1 MFRKIVA
8 PRGVVSAAALLWIAA
23 CSAPAQAPPRAGQ
36 KAEEAY
42 KNIKALRG
50 TPAEDFNQTM
60 HLMSGA
66 LGVDC
71 EYCHVSQKDRVS
83 DDVKAKVVARDMIKM
98 TADLNR
104 KSFNGQQVVTC
115 YTCHRGNPIP
125 TGAPVLPDPG
135 YVEEKKPPTGLPSAD
150 QIVAKYIQALGGE
163 QALRNVASR
172 RITATQDIPTG
183 PGGVNPLPAQ
193 MERFTKAPSF
203 VLTNY
208 RTAAFSIANG
218 FDGSVAWAQDQ
229 RGRVTQPVKLEQIRA
244 MRNSDFYEPL
254 HLKQEYARMKVD
266 GIEKVNGRDA
276 YAVVCTPQE
285 KIPERLYF
293 DTQSGLLLR
302 KATRVPT
309 AIGDSP
315 YEVDYD
321 DYRDTGHGA
330 KFPFLIHME
339 PAGPRLEL
347 ITHSTIH
354 VLTVEDNIPIDDAKF
369 VKPVSKAPP
378 AAAEPPAAAKGSKA
392 RKRP

>member
-1 MFRKIVA
+1 MFRKITT
-8 PRGVVSAAALLWIAA
+8 RGGLISAAVLSWVAGGGAH
-23 CSAPAQAPPRAGQ
+23 AQAPARAGH
-36 KAEEAY
+36 KAEDAY
-42 KNIKALRG
+42 KNIQALRG

-83 DDVKAKVVARDMIKM
+83 DDMKAKVVARDMIKM

-104 KSFNGQQVVTC
+104 KSFHGQQVVTC
-115 YTCHRGNPIP
+115 YTCHRGNPVP
-125 TGAPVLPDPG
+125 PGAPVLPDPG
-135 YVEEKKPPTGLPSAD
+135 YIEEKKPPAGLPAAD

-163 QALRNVASR
+163 QALQKVTSR

-183 PGGVNPLPAQ
+183 PGGVNPVPAQ
-193 MERFTKAPSF
+193 MERFTKAPYF
-203 VLTNY
+203 ALTAY
-208 RTAAFSIANG
+208 RAASFSIANG
-218 FDGSVAWAQDQ
+218 FDGNVAWAQDQ
-229 RGRVTQPVKLEQIRA
+229 RGRVTQPVKLEQLRA
-244 MRNSDFYEPL
+244 RRNADFYEPL
-254 HLKQEYARMKVD
+254 HLKQEYTQMKVE

-276 YAVVCTPQE
+276 YAVLGIPQE

-293 DTQSGLLLR
+293 DAQSGLLLR

-347 ITHSTIH
+347 ITHSTIR
-354 VLTVEDNIPIDDAKF
+354 VLTVEDNVAIDDVKF
-369 VKPVSKAPP
+369 VQPVSKE
-378 AAAEPPAAAKGSKA
+378 EPPPPAAKGSKT
-392 RKRP
+392 KR